1 MASLL
6 PLISELLP
14 MILPAETHITR
25 AEQLAP
31 SHPTVEGPV
40 TSRPAVVGRCDK
52 MCASV
57 VTARPKSCSSVKH
70 NSEQDAIIYAVSGTG
85 ILVVNE
91 GSFSSGGLDGA
102 VDKESDSA
110 AEEGADG
117 NRLRR
122 HTLRP
127 GDFAFVPAWTEH
139 QVRNEAG
146 DEDVVW
152 VVVQGGSRPVGATLA
167 GWGGDEV
174 SAEG

>member
-25 AEQLAP
+25 AEQLTP
-31 SHPTVEGPV
+31 RHPTVEGPV

-57 VTARPKSCSSVKH
+57 VTTRPKSCSPVKH

-85 ILVVNE
+85 VLVVNE
-91 GSFSSGGLDGA
+91 GGFGSGDTGEDIKDG
-102 VDKESDSA
+102 DSA
-110 AEEGADG
+110 DEEGADG
-117 NRLRR
+117 NHLRR
-122 HTLRP
+122 HALRP

-139 QVRNEAG
+139 QVRNEEG

-152 VVVQGGSRPVGATLA
+152 VVIQGGSRPVGATLT

-174 SAEG
+174 FAED